1 METMAGWQLSSQSW
15 FAVSFPVLELCHIC
29 KASVSCLYAV
39 RVVKQEP
46 ALNGNCSLAYYK
58 QVSPPHLTIAF
69 RWQVSRLSAKD
80 TELCWVSEWV
90 SEWHETKERC
100 WCVHKCRAYGG
111 AAPFIQMRPHYGA
124 HGNRTCHRQYH
135 SNNAA
140 TVSFLM
146 LLLSERHTGE
156 AWGPADKAMLLWISR
171 ITDMAVT
178 LRVWNCQLKQ
188 VRKG

>member
-1 METMAGWQLSSQSW
+1 MRIISKFRPITLQLLSDDKS
-15 FAVSFPVLELCHIC
+15 AVYLLKTLNCAE
-29 KASVSCLYAV
+29 CL
-39 RVVKQEP
+39 
-46 ALNGNCSLAYYK
+46 
-58 QVSPPHLTIAF
+58 
-69 RWQVSRLSAKD
+69 
-80 TELCWVSEWV
+80 

-100 WCVHKCRAYGG
+100 WCVHKCGTYGG

-140 TVSFLM
+140 TVSFVM
-146 LLLSERHTGE
+146 LLLSGHKGE

-171 ITDMAVT
+171 ITDMAET
-178 LRVWNCQLKQ
+178 SRVCNCQLQQ